1 MGEPIPVLLVTA
13 NVGSIFEEPRT
24 LLPGWIGEFL
34 RTVKQYQPSF
44 LALHCQE
51 VGGKNYERTMPHVAD
66 FIRTLMGSEELSSY
80 SAVQVFLDEDFSC
93 VEKFTALGNLY
104 FIHQSL
110 KNTQIWDFQDCCF
123 RPVTGKEAHS
133 GNIEKV
139 FTKEKVKF
147 PQELFPEC
155 KWSRKGFMRTRWSLQ
170 GTVFDLINIH
180 LFHDESNFIAMES
193 FPSSYTKNR
202 QGALDYTLNRIQ
214 NDKYENVPFF
224 IFGDFNFRLDTQA
237 VIEKITDKAPP
248 VQVKSAKNGDVMKVL
263 FRDPKDENKVVLTVE
278 RKVFALQEHEEAFY
292 WNDGKWLQ
300 EHDKEPSLFKDRLFE
315 FDIAFPPS
323 YPFKEESSGPRSY
336 MRTRCPAWCDRIL
349 LSKSAKALVYTGP
362 EEGGKASVV
371 YHIMGPNVCM
381 GDHKPVVLWFRMVPA
396 AGAARLGAA
405 SCDCFPLVH
414 GSPVLLCMIIVFALS
429 VVVGVFHRV

>member
-1 MGEPIPVLLVTA
+1 MGEHIPVLLVTA

-34 RTVKQYQPSF
+34 RMVKQFQPSF

-51 VGGKNYERTMPHVAD
+51 VGGKNYERTMLHVSD

-80 SAVQVFLDEDFSC
+80 TAVQVFLDEDFSC

-104 FIHQSL
+104 FVHQSL
-110 KNTQIWDFQDCCF
+110 KNPPDLGLSRVLLSTRTFSRVQVPWNLFLLLTQ
-123 RPVTGKEAHS
+123 
-133 GNIEKV
+133 
-139 FTKEKVKF
+139 
-147 PQELFPEC
+147 
-155 KWSRKGFMRTRWSLQ
+155 
-170 GTVFDLINIH
+170 
-180 LFHDESNFIAMES
+180 
-193 FPSSYTKNR
+193 KNR

-214 NDKYENVPFF
+214 SDKYENVPFF

-248 VQVKSAKNGDVMKVL
+248 VQVKSAKNGDVTKVL

-278 RKVFALQEHEEAFY
+278 RKVFALQDHEEAFY
-292 WNDGKWLQ
+292 RNDGKWLQ

-315 FDIAFPPS
+315 FDIAFPPKVS
-323 YPFKEESSGPRSY
+323 HIYPFKEESSGARSY

-362 EEGGKASVV
+362 DEGGKASVV
-371 YHIMGPNVCM
+371 YHVMGPNVCM

-396 AGAARLGAA
+396 AGTCPLGCVAKGEARKGA
-405 SCDCFPLVH
+405 
-414 GSPVLLCMIIVFALS
+414 SPHRSSRLLRGCPAGCRLL
-429 VVVGVFHRV
+429 

>member
-1 MGEPIPVLLVTA
+1 MGEHIPVLLVTA
-13 NVGSIFEEPRT
+13 NVGSIFEEPRI

-34 RTVKQYQPSF
+34 QTVKQYQPSF

-66 FIRTLMGSEELSSY
+66 FIRTLMGSEELANY
-80 SAVQVFLDEDFSC
+80 AAAQVFLDEDFSC

-110 KNTQIWDFQDCCF
+110 KNPQIWDFQECCF
-123 RPVTGKEAHS
+123 RPVTGKEVHS

-139 FTKEKVKF
+139 LTKEKVKF

-155 KWSRKGFMRTRWSLQ
+155 KWSRKGVMRTRWNLH

-237 VIEKITDKAPP
+237 VIEEITDKAPP
-248 VQVKSAKNGDVMKVL
+248 VQVKSAKNGDVTKVL

-278 RKVFALQEHEEAFY
+278 RKVFSLQDHEEAFY
-292 WNDGKWLQ
+292 RNGGKWLQ
-300 EHDKEPSLFKDRLFE
+300 EHDKEPGLFKDRLFE

-323 YPFKEESSGPRSY
+323 YPFKEESSGPSSY

-349 LSKSAKALVYTGP
+349 LSKSARALVYTAP
-362 EEGGKASVV
+362 DEAGKVE
-371 YHIMGPNVCM
+371 YRIMGPNVCM
-381 GDHKPVVLWFRMVPA
+381 GDHKPVVLWFRMVLPA
-396 AGAARLGAA
+396 AGTCPPAAGCAAKGEVLKGAGNHRSSRLFKGCPAA
-405 SCDCFPLVH
+405 CH
-414 GSPVLLCMIIVFALS
+414 LL
-429 VVVGVFHRV
+429 

>member
-1 MGEPIPVLLVTA
+1 MGEHIPVLLVTA

-34 RTVKQYQPSF
+34 RMVKQFQPSF

-51 VGGKNYERTMPHVAD
+51 VGGKNYERTMPHVSD

-80 SAVQVFLDEDFSC
+80 TAVQVFLDEDFSC

-104 FIHQSL
+104 FVHQSL
-110 KNTQIWDFQDCCF
+110 KNPQIWDFQECCF
-123 RPVTGKEAHS
+123 RPVTTKEVHS

-147 PQELFPEC
+147 PQELFPEP
-155 KWSRKGFMRTRWSLQ
+155 W
-170 GTVFDLINIH
+170 N
-180 LFHDESNFIAMES
+180 LFLLL
-193 FPSSYTKNR
+193 TQKNR

-214 NDKYENVPFF
+214 SDKYENVPFF

-248 VQVKSAKNGDVMKVL
+248 VQVKSAKNGDVTKVL
-263 FRDPKDENKVVLTVE
+263 FRDPKDENKVMLTVE
-278 RKVFALQEHEEAFY
+278 RKVFSLQDHEEAFY
-292 WNDGKWLQ
+292 RNDGKWLQ

-323 YPFKEESSGPRSY
+323 YPFKEESSGARSY

-362 EEGGKASVV
+362 DEGGKASVV

-396 AGAARLGAA
+396 AGAAQLGAA
-405 SCDCFPLVH
+405 SCDHFPLVH
-414 GSPVLLCMIIVFALS
+414 GSPVLLCMAIMFALS
-429 VVVGVFHRV
+429 VVVGVFRHV